1 MGRDL
6 KSSKD
11 IIILWIREK
20 VKEAGASGAVVGLSG
35 GVDSSL
41 VVALARQALGENLLG
56 VIMPCESN
64 DEDARHAKEVAK
76 KFRIKTEVVDLC
88 STYQALSRSLP
99 EGGRIARANIKPRLR
114 MATLYYFA
122 NSKNYVVLGTDN
134 RVELMLGYFTKY
146 GDGGVDL
153 LPIADLY
160 KGEVREM
167 ARTLGVPTAVLDK
180 PPSAGLWSGQTDE
193 GEIGMT
199 YDEMDMILRAMD
211 EGKTASIGA
220 EKLEK
225 IKKMI
230 KNSEHKRV
238 LPQICRL

>member
-6 KSSKD
+6 KASKEK
-11 IIILWIREK
+11 IILWLRGK

-41 VVALARQALGENLLG
+41 VAALAKQALGDNVLG
-56 VIMPCESN
+56 VIMPCES
-64 DEDARHAKEVAK
+64 DENDARHAKEVAK
-76 KFRIKTEVVDLC
+76 KFGIKTEVVDLS
-88 STYQALSRSLP
+88 STYRTFMKSLP
-99 EGGRIARANIKPRLR
+99 EGIRIAQANIKPRLR

-160 KGEVREM
+160 KGEIRDM
-167 ARTLGVPTAVLDK
+167 ARMLGVPSGVIDK

-199 YDEMDMILRAMD
+199 YDEMDTILRAMD
-211 EGKTASIGA
+211 SGKTSGIGQ
-220 EKLEK
+220 ESMLR